1 MRIGRLHSSGV
12 VVALA
17 LSFGLTAS
25 APAQDSGAFPGWN
38 LAYRLPAG
46 WFVRQTAGRVHVLG
60 SQGGPGAIFVA
71 PGLYEHADDV
81 LPDLDAFY
89 RLARISAR
97 PTEARTD
104 TTLAGL
110 PAVLATLS
118 GQSEHGRPVSTRVAA
133 VFSPYGTGIVVLG
146 VAAPGAFPKMKST
159 VESLAATVA
168 ARPADVRDDA
178 ARELNGLWLRFRDG
192 QPPNPER
199 QQDEMRSIEETIEFA
214 EGGRF
219 VWKSSIFL
227 GAEARG
233 QADDP
238 TTTAGESERGI
249 YRVIGGFLVLKGQQ
263 GQRVYPFTRS
273 DGRLS
278 LDGATYY
285 RRD

>member
-12 VVALA
+12 VVACA
-17 LSFGLTAS
+17 LSFGLTTS
-25 APAQDSGAFPGWN
+25 APAQDSGSFPGWN
-38 LAYRLPAG
+38 LEYRLPPG

-60 SQGGPGAIFVA
+60 SQSSPGAIFVA
-71 PGLYEHADDV
+71 PGLYENADDV

-97 PTEARTD
+97 PTEGRTD

-110 PAVLATLS
+110 PAVLASFS

-133 VFSPYGTGIVVLG
+133 VITPYGTGVVVLG
-146 VAAPGAFPKMKST
+146 VAAPAAFPEMKST
-159 VESLAATVA
+159 VESLAATVTG
-168 ARPADVRDDA
+168 RPADVSEDA
-178 ARELNGLWLRFRDG
+178 ARDLEGLWLRYRDG
-192 QPPNPER
+192 QPPNPDP
-199 QQDEMRSIEETIEFA
+199 QQDEMRSIEETIEFE
-214 EGGRF
+214 EGGHF
-219 VWKSSIFL
+219 IWKSSIYL

-233 QADDP
+233 RADDP
-238 TTTAGESERGI
+238 TITAGESNRGE

-263 GQRVYPFTRS
+263 GQRVYPLTRS